1 MYKIRYW
8 VGALRYPNSGF
19 QKKNCPKLVHNA
31 CRGQKKNKETG
42 QKPAIQFS
50 TGGSGRSVVEH
61 GGTLVVP
68 AGVSVVLRHHKLVH
82 GAALVAAPPQGLAGD
97 QEELGGGQGTW
108 HTKSTRKIQAQKNCK
123 KIQNTKMKP
132 NLPRP
137 NTFSATSGAQW
148 SV

>member
-1 MYKIRYW
+1 M
-8 VGALRYPNSGF
+8 
-19 QKKNCPKLVHNA
+19 VHNA

-82 GAALVAAPPQGLAGD
+82 GAALVAAPPPGLAGD
-97 QEELGGGQGTW
+97 QEELGGGGRGHGT
-108 HTKSTRKIQAQKNCK
+108 QKAHVKYRHK
-123 KIQNTKMKP
+123 KTAKKYKTQK
-132 NLPRP
+132 
-137 NTFSATSGAQW
+137 
-148 SV
+148 